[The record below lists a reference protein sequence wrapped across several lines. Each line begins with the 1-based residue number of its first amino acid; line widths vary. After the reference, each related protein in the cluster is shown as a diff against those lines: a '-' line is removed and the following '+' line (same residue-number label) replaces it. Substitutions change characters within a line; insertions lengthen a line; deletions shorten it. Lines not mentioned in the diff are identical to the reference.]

1 MFLPPHRGHILSIDD
16 LVDIIEDT
24 WIGDVWLDQVL
35 TVEVCDQLSKRLYRI
50 DRYTAE

>member
-16 LVDIIEDT
+16 LVDAIKDT
-24 WIGDVWLDQVL
+24 WIGDVWLDQLL
-35 TVEVCDQLSKRLYRI
+35 TVEVGDQLSKGLYRI